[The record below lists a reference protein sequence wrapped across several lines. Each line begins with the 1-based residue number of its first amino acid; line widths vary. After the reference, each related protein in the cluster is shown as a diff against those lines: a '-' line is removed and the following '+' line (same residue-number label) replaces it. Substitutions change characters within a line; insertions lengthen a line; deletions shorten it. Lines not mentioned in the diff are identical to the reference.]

1 MSRKQALALAFKVLV
16 SIGLIVWLFEAK
28 MDVGAIGDRL
38 RQVAPFWLAAGLVMF
53 VVQMLIGAMRW
64 KVVADTVGPRLPYGS
79 ALRFFF
85 IGVFFGQ
92 VFTVGGDAM
101 RVYKAYRAGLGLAPA
116 FNGVFLERAG
126 TILALLLVVA
136 ATSPILFGRI
146 EAGMARTLLFAALL
160 ALAGGLVGIALLLQ
174 VDRLPPAF
182 ERFRAVRG
190 LRAVAADTR
199 RVFLQP
205 GPLMRLLVWG
215 VLTHLNLTVVVYIL
229 AQGLA
234 VPVTW
239 IECLALIPPV
249 ILAATLPISIG
260 GWGVREGAMILSL
273 GLIGVAEN
281 DAGALSIL
289 AGLVGIAVALP
300 GGVLWLLDHDHRIV
314 FDPNEGQ
321 RP

>member
-28 MDVGAIGDRL
+28 MDVGAIGERL
-38 RQVAPFWLAAGLVMF
+38 RQVAPLWLAAGLAVF

-136 ATSPILFGRI
+136 ATSPILFGRV
-146 EAGMARTLLFAALL
+146 EADMARTLLFAALL

-182 ERFRAVRG
+182 ERFRAIRG

-215 VLTHLNLTVVVYIL
+215 GLTHLNLTVAVYIL
-229 AQGLA
+229 ARGLA